1 MHSSAPNW
9 HRNSPG
15 HKLERIAE
23 DPESALDLEGKPKSG
38 GRKSVLERHPELRD
52 EFLDLYPDPQAKLS
66 NADRIKI
73 AQDLYDKD
81 PKYAAA
87 NGGPFSR
94 SQIRRAF
101 CALRKQA

>member
-1 MHSSAPNW
+1 M
-9 HRNSPG
+9 
-15 HKLERIAE
+15 
-23 DPESALDLEGKPKSG
+23 
-38 GRKSVLERHPELRD
+38 LERHPELRD

-66 NADRIKI
+66 NADCIKI

-87 NGGPFSR
+87 NGGSFSK